1 MRIHRTV
8 STDQNFVVHIQM
20 AGKSNKGFVIGGV
33 ILGTAMMT
41 CFASS
46 CSSLLLSSNGSSRT
60 NSRVPNIF
68 GNANLV
74 PNELPAALSSISCAC
89 MFYSVVCVI
98 ALIVINRTNRIDDAA
113 RRELEER
120 LFIAMTKVQILQKK
134 IDKETLKRVRE
145 AKTLKET
152 EAINQQIND
161 EKLKSGQVE
170 GAVYDIP
177 DFVLLG
183 EVISEELS
191 IADAKRRLINAEAAS
206 GIPVQMTINKK
217 TQKAVL
223 KSLRMPR
230 TEFFGK
236 EIDDSSWDSIQ
247 KGVLECN
254 VNTMTHR
261 CGEGYSTEYDTYVH
275 QRFFVMN
282 VVVRNRASN
291 DPNSTRMGNDA
302 WKDVDAGTLTAMR
315 DQTKGLLKDFDGE
328 CFLGNGTWACRKQRV
343 LSLIFGLLN
352 SILFMVGI
360 GTLGAGWVTSLSTL
374 LVEGAVAG
382 AELALSDSD
391 GEKSVVN
398 LIEERLGMFQD
409 HRPISNWSWG
419 RTEAYIMVHTRMNTV
434 SSSQFCAEC
443 WYEKKSDLPRR
454 VTRNKNIV
462 CAHVEPKDLWCSPA
476 NRYNKVQMSGVQNKY
491 KMPWTQTQQDKLLRY
506 EGLPASPWNCDD
518 ITRRIKLSDSHYG
531 LGGRRSSYTLVNS
544 QTWVEVGTGDH
555 CRDADEKFLASLD
568 E

>member
-1 MRIHRTV
+1 
-8 STDQNFVVHIQM
+8 
-20 AGKSNKGFVIGGV
+20 
-33 ILGTAMMT
+33 
-41 CFASS
+41 
-46 CSSLLLSSNGSSRT
+46 
-60 NSRVPNIF
+60 
-68 GNANLV
+68 
-74 PNELPAALSSISCAC
+74 

-170 GAVYDIP
+170 GAIYDIP

-191 IADAKRRLINAEAAS
+191 IADAKRRLISAEAAS

-217 TQKAVL
+217 TQTAVL

-254 VNTMTHR
+254 VNTMTHK

-291 DPNSTRMGNDA
+291 DPNATRMGNDA

-434 SSSQFCAEC
+434 SDPQFCAKC
-443 WYEKKSDLPRR
+443 RFEKSGSGRGGG
-454 VTRNKNIV
+454 NKDIV
-462 CAHVEPKDLWCSPA
+462 CAHLYRKTFGGCSPA
-476 NRYNKVQMSGVQNKY
+476 NRYNKDKCQGTEYISENT
-491 KMPWTQTQQDKLLRY
+491 WTQTQQDKLLRY

-531 LGGRRSSYTLVNS
+531 LSGQGSAR
-544 QTWVEVGTGDH
+544 VGEGWDH
-555 CRDADEKFLASLD
+555 CRAADNKFLASLKLD